1 MKAIRGLAIFL
12 LILGAIYLVGPRV
25 ENPELNNSKPN
36 IPSKLDVLQDWIQ
49 TKEAALENIKP
60 DNESKIFFYDSIP
73 QKTPYSVVYLHGY
86 TASGKEGDPAH
97 RIIAQALKA
106 NLYVP
111 RLFGHGLVEEEPML
125 NFNNEEYWESGKE
138 ALEIAKQLGDKV
150 IVLGTSH
157 GGALTLALAE
167 DPKIAALALFS
178 PNIEV
183 FDPKAKLLSKPWGLQ
198 IARLVRGGD
207 YHYMQTDKEEKKK
220 YWTTK
225 SRIEA
230 LTQMQKFLD
239 LKMRKSTFQKINI
252 PVFLGYYYKNDS
264 IQDKVVSVPAM
275 LKMFDQLGTPDS
287 LKQKIAFPNIGDHV
301 MTSSLST
308 EGYEEVANEV
318 IRFFNQILPAKP

>member
-1 MKAIRGLAIFL
+1 MKVIRGLAIIF

-25 ENPELNNSKPN
+25 ENPDLNNSKPN
-36 IPSKLDVLQDWIQ
+36 IPSQLDVLQDWIQ
-49 TKEAALENIKP
+49 TKEAALGNIKP

-167 DPKIAALALFS
+167 DSKIAALALFS

-207 YHYMQTDKEEKKK
+207 YHYMHTDKEEKKK

-239 LKMRKSTFQKINI
+239 IKMRKSTFQKVNI

-275 LKMFDQLGTPDS
+275 LKMFDQLGTPDY

-301 MTSSLST
+301 MTSLLST

>member
-1 MKAIRGLAIFL
+1 MKVIRGLAIIF

-25 ENPELNNSKPN
+25 ENPDLNNSKPN
-36 IPSKLDVLQDWIQ
+36 IPSQLDVLQDWIQ
-49 TKEAALENIKP
+49 TKEAALGNIKP

-73 QKTPYSVVYLHGY
+73 QKTPYSVLYLHGY

-167 DPKIAALALFS
+167 DSKIAALALFS

-207 YHYMQTDKEEKKK
+207 YHYMHTDKEEKKK

-239 LKMRKSTFQKINI
+239 IKMRKSTFQKVNI

-275 LKMFDQLGTPDS
+275 LKMFDQLGTPDY